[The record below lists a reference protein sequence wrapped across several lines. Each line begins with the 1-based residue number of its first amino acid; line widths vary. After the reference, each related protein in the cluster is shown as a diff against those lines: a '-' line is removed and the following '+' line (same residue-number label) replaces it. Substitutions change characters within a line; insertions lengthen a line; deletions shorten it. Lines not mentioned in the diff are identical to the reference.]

1 MIQVAVTGACGK
13 MGTLLIDNILSADD
27 MDLVAAFDIVNI
39 GDDVGDVNRFGH
51 LDILIS
57 DPADMVSVIKNT
69 NTDVVIDFTIAS
81 ASAENIFKVAKA
93 GANLVVGTTGFTED
107 QITRIHRTIKDKK
120 ISAIISPNFAVGVN
134 VFWKLLEEAARYLGD
149 FDIEIIETHHNQKKD
164 APSGTAVKA
173 AEVINKVVGGR
184 DYIYGR
190 QGLSPRRDEIGI
202 HAIRGGDVVGD
213 HTVLFF
219 GDGERVE
226 IRHQAH
232 SRQAFAGGA
241 INTLRWLMNQPPG
254 IYSMTD
260 FLNF

>member
-1 MIQVAVTGACGK
+1 MIRVAVTGACGK
-13 MGTLLIDNILSADD
+13 MGILLIDNILSANDLE
-27 MDLVAAFDIVNI
+27 LVAAFDIVNI
-39 GDDVGDVNRFGH
+39 GDDVGDVNRFEH

-57 DPADMVSVIKNT
+57 DPADMVSVIENT
-69 NTDVVIDFTIAS
+69 NTDVVIDFTIAA
-81 ASAENIFKVAKA
+81 ASAENIIKVAKA

-107 QITRIHRTIKDKK
+107 QITMIHRTIKDKK

-134 VFWKLLEEAARYLGD
+134 VFWKLLEEAAGYLGD
-149 FDIEIIETHHNQKKD
+149 FDIEIIEAHHNQKKD

-184 DYIYGR
+184 DLIYGR
-190 QGLSPRRDEIGI
+190 QGLSPRGDEIGI

-241 INTLRWLMNQPPG
+241 INTLRWLMSQPPG
-254 IYSMTD
+254 IYSMAD
-260 FLNF
+260 FLNL

>member
-27 MDLVAAFDIVNI
+27 MELVAAFDIVNI

-81 ASAENIFKVAKA
+81 ASAENIVKVAKA

-107 QITRIHRTIKDKK
+107 QITRIHRTIKDKE

-134 VFWKLLEEAARYLGD
+134 VFWKLLEKAARYLGD
-149 FDIEIIETHHNQKKD
+149 FDIEII
-164 APSGTAVKA
+164 S
-173 AEVINKVVGGR
+173 
-184 DYIYGR
+184 
-190 QGLSPRRDEIGI
+190 
-202 HAIRGGDVVGD
+202 
-213 HTVLFF
+213 
-219 GDGERVE
+219 
-226 IRHQAH
+226 
-232 SRQAFAGGA
+232 
-241 INTLRWLMNQPPG
+241 
-254 IYSMTD
+254 
-260 FLNF
+260 

>member
-1 MIQVAVTGACGK
+1 MIRVAVTGACGK
-13 MGTLLIDNILSADD
+13 MGILLIDNILSANDLE
-27 MDLVAAFDIVNI
+27 LVAAFDIVNI
-39 GDDVGDVNRFGH
+39 GDDVGDVNRFEH

-57 DPADMVSVIKNT
+57 DPADMVSVIENT
-69 NTDVVIDFTIAS
+69 NTDVVIDFTIAT
-81 ASAENIFKVAKA
+81 ASAENIIKVAKA

-107 QITRIHRTIKDKK
+107 QITMIHRTIKDKK

-134 VFWKLLEEAARYLGD
+134 VFWKLLEEAAGYLGD
-149 FDIEIIETHHNQKKD
+149 FDIEIIEAHHNQKKD

-184 DYIYGR
+184 DLIYGR
-190 QGLSPRRDEIGI
+190 QGLSPRGDEIGI

-241 INTLRWLMNQPPG
+241 INTLRWLMSQPPG
-254 IYSMTD
+254 IYSMAD
-260 FLNF
+260 FLNL